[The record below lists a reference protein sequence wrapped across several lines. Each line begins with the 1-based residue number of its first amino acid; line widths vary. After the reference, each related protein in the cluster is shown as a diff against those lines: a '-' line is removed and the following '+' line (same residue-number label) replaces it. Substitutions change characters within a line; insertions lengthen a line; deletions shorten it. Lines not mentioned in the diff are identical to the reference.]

1 MREPHARFRLRPAR
15 CLTLKMNR
23 PFSKDQK
30 KIKGILFDFDGTL
43 TFPGAIDFSAIKRAI
58 QCPLQ
63 LPILEYFDTL
73 SQDQREPLKKIL
85 DDMEEAAARKSFPN
99 RGAERCLFTL
109 KKMGLP
115 LGILTRN
122 SLKSVLLALERFN
135 GIDRADFSV
144 IITRDDS
151 PPKPRPDGVYEAS
164 EMMGIAVSEILLVGD
179 FRFDIL
185 CGKAAGAITVL
196 LTEGDQAVMH
206 PGDPEP
212 DYTVKSLEE
221 VLRIVGGG

>member
-1 MREPHARFRLRPAR
+1 
-15 CLTLKMNR
+15 MNR

-58 QCPLQ
+58 KCPSE
-63 LPILEYFDTL
+63 LPILEYFDML
-73 SQDQREPLKKIL
+73 PHDQREPLEKIL
-85 DDMEEAAARKSFPN
+85 DDMEEEAARKSLPN
-99 RGAERCLFTL
+99 RGAEVCLNTL

-135 GIDRADFSV
+135 DIDPADFSA

-151 PPKPRPDGVYEAS
+151 PPKPRPDGVYEAA
-164 EMMGIAVSEILLVGD
+164 EMMRIPVSELLVVGD
-179 FRFDIL
+179 FRFDII

-196 LTEGDQAVMH
+196 LAEGDHGVMH

-221 VLRIVGGG
+221 VLRIIRG